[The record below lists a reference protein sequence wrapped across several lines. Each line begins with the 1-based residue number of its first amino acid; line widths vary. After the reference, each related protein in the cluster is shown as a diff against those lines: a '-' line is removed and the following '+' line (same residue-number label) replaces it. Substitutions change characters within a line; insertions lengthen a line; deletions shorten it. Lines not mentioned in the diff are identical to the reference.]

1 MRRLV
6 VAISLL
12 AVACAVVAAPT
23 LASDHADPIF
33 NSKPDAGLT
42 GLFVFPVGGETPATA
57 DTSDG
62 EDSDVDAA
70 GLAAEMAADGEANA
84 ASADDPMADD
94 SAAATDDGADAPA
107 ATATP
112 QELIVILGIHPS
124 LVEAGPYDVEDYR
137 YNVFIDHH
145 SEVQFSDPA
154 DLARYGGTVVHPKG
168 IAADVKMSFRLNGD
182 ATLAESDI
190 EGLDASQIEV
200 VSGVY
205 DDPFIF
211 PRFFGKNVI
220 AIAIRIPFSVLP
232 AGRQDYLFWG
242 TTEEAK
248 SGDQV
253 DHVGRSNRTQVARFD
268 FLNTVPPNEHVE
280 VIHEMA
286 HKRQRVQNFLKRYP
300 PPALWQA
307 FQLLQNIRHY
317 DYAPDVMIFSFR
329 NEPRFPNGRQLADD
343 IVGIICETGE
353 CLLQETA
360 FQESETFPRSTTND
374 KPFSD
379 EFPYLAAPWPDE
391 KPDSQPGCFFPTLLI
406 LIVLGLL
413 AWVFFKIVCKICR
426 RKKTS

>member
-1 MRRLV
+1 MRRFV
-6 VAISLL
+6 MAISLL
-12 AVACAVVAAPT
+12 ALACAVVAPSFG
-23 LASDHADPIF
+23 SDHADPIF
-33 NSKPDAGLT
+33 NTEPDAGLT
-42 GLFVFPVGGETPATA
+42 GLFVFPVGGEMGGEMPAEAA
-57 DTSDG
+57 DPDLEADASTDHAAESADADASAEDASEG
-62 EDSDVDAA
+62 EDA
-70 GLAAEMAADGEANA
+70 AAEE
-84 ASADDPMADD
+84 
-94 SAAATDDGADAPA
+94 TAP
-107 ATATP
+107 TTP
-112 QELIVILGIHPS
+112 RELIVILGIHPA
-124 LVEAGPYDVEDYR
+124 LLAAGPYDVEDYR
-137 YNVFIDHH
+137 YNIFIDHH

-168 IAADVKMSFRLNGD
+168 ISPDVTMRFRLNGD
-182 ATLAESDI
+182 ATLAESNI
-190 EGLDASQIEV
+190 EGMDSSQIEV

-220 AIAIRIPFSVLP
+220 AIALRIPVSALP
-232 AGRQDYLFWG
+232 EGREDFLFWG

-280 VIHEMA
+280 VIHQMA
-286 HKRQRVQNFLKRYP
+286 HKRQKVQNFLKRYP

-329 NEPRFPNGRQLADD
+329 NEAKFPNGRQLADD

-360 FQESETFPRSTTND
+360 FQESEAFPRITTND
-374 KPFSD
+374 KPFTD

-391 KPDSQPGCFFPTLLI
+391 KPERQPGCFFPTLLI

-426 RKKTS
+426 RKSSS